1 MYEELLKRIRQVA
14 EEVCEDYDV
23 DPYNAEQRFFVIEEA
38 AKAIEEMQKKYD
50 GAVSDN
56 KSLCRQIAELAKE
69 RNEAYSK
76 GVLEGGIAQRAEDE
90 KWMPKWIPVTE
101 RLPEKSGSYLVYVY
115 GEVTEMDCWRGKWHM
130 LGDDYTKAV
139 THWMPLP
146 KPPKEESN
154 GV

>member
-90 KWMPKWIPVTE
+90 KWMPKWIPIWATRRMTMPVIIPATAETVTQ
-101 RLPEKSGSYLVYVY
+101 
-115 GEVTEMDCWRGKWHM
+115 
-130 LGDDYTKAV
+130 
-139 THWMPLP
+139 P
-146 KPPKEESN
+146 KPS
-154 GV
+154 